1 MKNQR
6 FSTNIS
12 LYFENGTR
20 YDHSYNKTIGTRMR
34 SIEWCHF
41 RWPKPWVTLTCFKVK
56 YYSASNNSKCC
67 NIELYLQWQTNNKFY
82 MIYRSAPF
90 LMTLN
95 SPNTYLRS
103 RLYLT
108 VYILV
113 TAQYIDI
120 YTMEN
125 EHRNLYAIRRMVSFL
140 VTLSDY

>member
-1 MKNQR
+1 
-6 FSTNIS
+6 
-12 LYFENGTR
+12 
-20 YDHSYNKTIGTRMR
+20 
-34 SIEWCHF
+34 
-41 RWPKPWVTLTCFKVK
+41 
-56 YYSASNNSKCC
+56 
-67 NIELYLQWQTNNKFY
+67 
-82 MIYRSAPF
+82 
-90 LMTLN
+90 MTLN